1 MKTLLNVVVLL
12 LASTLGL
19 ALGWSMLDLPVA
31 AVRLPE
37 QVTAQLDMSGVA
49 HPVTAVLLNF
59 RGYDTLLEI
68 AVLLAALLGML
79 ALPRPVAGRENRP
92 VPASTMLQT
101 LARLLV
107 PLMVLVAGYVLWA
120 GAYQPGGAF
129 QAGAVLAG
137 AGVLLHL
144 AGLLPAWVTLGQT
157 LRAGLAVGLLV
168 FIAVGAAVM
177 AQGTLL
183 QYPPDWAGALILA
196 IEANLTLSIGL
207 ILAGLYLVLT
217 NSGERA

>member
-1 MKTLLNVVVLL
+1 MKTLLNVAVLL
-12 LASTLGL
+12 LAGALGL

-37 QVTAQLDMSGVA
+37 QVTAQLDMSGVV

-68 AVLLAALLGML
+68 AVLLVALLGML
-79 ALPRPVAGRENRP
+79 ALPRHVAGCERRP
-92 VPASTMLQT
+92 VPAGTMLQA
-101 LARLLV
+101 LARLLA

-120 GAYQPGGAF
+120 GAHQPGGAF

-144 AGLLPAWVTLGQT
+144 AGLLPAWATPGQT

-177 AQGTLL
+177 AQGTML
-183 QYPPDWAGALILA
+183 QYPPDWAGVLILA

-207 ILAGLYLVLT
+207 ILAGLYLVLAD
-217 NSGERA
+217 SGERA